1 MHLKVVAA
9 LLLLLSLY
17 LYLLSP
23 FTTPGPDKQVLHL
36 EDQLQ
41 LPPQQLV
48 DLKDFQFTMNNNIC
62 GRRTISI
69 AHRVA
74 FKALLDELAHLLF
87 FGI

>member
-23 FTTPGPDKQVLHL
+23 FTTPGPDKQALLHL

-74 FKALLDELAHLLF
+74 F
-87 FGI
+87 